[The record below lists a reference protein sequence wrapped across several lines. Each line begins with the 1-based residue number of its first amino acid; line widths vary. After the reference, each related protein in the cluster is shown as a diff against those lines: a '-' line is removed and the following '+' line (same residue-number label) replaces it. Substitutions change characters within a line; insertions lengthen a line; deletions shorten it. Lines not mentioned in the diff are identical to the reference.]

1 MTLSGRH
8 VLVLGGGGFIGRH
21 VVDAILAEGGEV
33 SVMDLHQP
41 DDADPRITWFCGS
54 LGRSDAVAAAAQGCD
69 TAIYCAGHSLPATGN
84 RDVAGEIT
92 DHVVTSVR
100 VAEICA
106 AQGVKRFLFSSSGG
120 TVYGTDNVAPMAE
133 TSPTLPK
140 TAYGASKL
148 AIEHYLRVVGAHQ
161 SMRTISFRIANPY
174 GEGQHSGR
182 GQGFIAAAMAAAFS
196 GEELSIWGTGDVV
209 RDFVYV
215 GDVARAFA
223 SACTY
228 EGPHDLFNI
237 GKGEGAS
244 LLEIV
249 AQVESASGRKIN
261 LKLCPERSIDVQR
274 NVLDIARA
282 RAELG
287 WSPDTLLATG
297 LTRTAQWWSAKLEPP
312 SAPLA

>member
-1 MTLSGRH
+1 MILDGRH
-8 VLVLGGGGFIGRH
+8 ILVLGGGGFIGRH
-21 VVDAILAEGGEV
+21 VVDAILAEGAEV

-41 DDADPRITWFCGS
+41 DDADPRINWLCGS
-54 LGRSDAVAAAAQGCD
+54 LGKADVVAAAAQGCD

-84 RDVAGEIT
+84 LDVAGEIT

-120 TVYGTDNVAPMAE
+120 TVYGTDNAGPIAE
-133 TSPTLPK
+133 TSPTMPK

-148 AIEHYLRVVGAHQ
+148 AIEHYLRVVGAHRTV
-161 SMRTISFRIANPY
+161 RTIAFRIANPY
-174 GEGQHSGR
+174 GVGQRPGR

-196 GEELSIWGTGDVV
+196 GEELSIWGTGEVV

-215 GDVARAFA
+215 TDVAKAFVRA
-223 SACTY
+223 CLYDGT
-228 EGPHDLFNI
+228 HDLFNI

-249 AQVESASGRKIN
+249 QQVEAASGRKIN
-261 LKLCPERSIDVQR
+261 LQRRPQRSIDVQR
-274 NVLDIARA
+274 NVLDISRA

-287 WSPDTLLATG
+287 WSPGVSLESG
-297 LTRTAQWWSAKLEPP
+297 LTETANWWSAQIQRQ
-312 SAPLA
+312 AITVA